1 MPNITAS
8 FEELGREFVFQPN
21 HKIFNAEEAQRFVD
35 SPLAVKGLEKEATRK
50 VMEHIRKLNERSQ
63 EKSNLPFSIL

>member
-1 MPNITAS
+1 MPESMVS

-21 HKIFNAEEAQRFVD
+21 HKFFNAEEAQRFVD

-50 VMEHIRKLNERSQ
+50 GMEQIRQLNERSQ
-63 EKSNLPFSIL
+63 